1 MRLLRLIYPWRC
13 SNTAIRPV
21 TIFRHLSAITIRHI
35 RPLTIARHLSTVLIR
50 HIRSVTIARCT
61 AAVSHASYIRKG
73 NGRSIDECG
82 IIFLLPITCRWIPVR
97 GCSLHGADRTIS
109 TYPRLSRTP
118 HRYRISSG
126 PARHKM
132 QSDSRNIRFQ
142 NTRR

>member
-35 RPLTIARHLSTVLIR
+35 RSLTVTRHLSTVLIR

-61 AAVSHASYIRKG
+61 AAVSHASHIRKG

-82 IIFLLPITCRWIPVR
+82 IIFLLPVTCRWIPVR
-97 GCSLHGADRTIS
+97 GCSLPEADRMIS
-109 TYPRLSRTP
+109 TYPRLFRTL
-118 HRYRISSG
+118 RKYRISSD
-126 PARHKM
+126 PAPHKK
-132 QSDSRNIRFQ
+132 QSGSPSL
-142 NTRR
+142 